1 MPLQVP
7 LLEQLSDALR
17 VKVGTRV
24 PVEVKVVLSLTLRDR
39 LTDEVCVGTIVDDT
53 NRVTE
58 TVVLKDAVGTRV
70 SVLDR
75 LLLGVRS
82 PVGVTDGV
90 PLGRVVA
97 DRVADMVLL
106 CIIVPKDVQLT
117 LADGTGAGVNVPLAL
132 DTTV

>member
-58 TVVLKDAVGTRV
+58 TVVLKEAVGTRV
-70 SVLDR
+70 SVLVR
-75 LLLGVRS
+75 LLLGARS
-82 PVGVTDGV
+82 PMGVTDGV
-90 PLGRVVA
+90 AVGRVVT
-97 DRVADMVLL
+97 DRVTGMV
-106 CIIVPKDVQLT
+106 
-117 LADGTGAGVNVPLAL
+117 
-132 DTTV
+132 

>member
-24 PVEVKVVLSLTLRDR
+24 PVEVRVVLSLALRDR
-39 LTDEVCVGTIVDDT
+39 LTDELCVGTIVDDT

-58 TVVLKDAVGTRV
+58 TVVLKEAVGTRV
-70 SVLDR
+70 SVLVR

-90 PLGRVVA
+90 AVDRVVT
-97 DRVADMVLL
+97 DRVT
-106 CIIVPKDVQLT
+106 DV
-117 LADGTGAGVNVPLAL
+117 V
-132 DTTV
+132 